1 MSAIVGAAQRSTSI
15 GGPVRFDWFLKATF
29 ASIALFLGVIALRPL
44 LQPNPVMAQT
54 EQSRKFYV
62 EPGTTM
68 LRKPD
73 GTSQLYGKVFI
84 DMQSGDVW
92 GFPTNSSDPY
102 PQNPTSS
109 TPPKSHPMYLG
120 RFVLSDAVLK

>member
-1 MSAIVGAAQRSTSI
+1 MRLE
-15 GGPVRFDWFLKATF
+15 WFLKTTLALM
-29 ASIALFLGVIALRPL
+29 ALFLGMIALRPL
-44 LQPNPVMAQT
+44 LQPSPVMAQT
-54 EQSRKFYV
+54 EQSQRFYV

-73 GTSQLYGKVFI
+73 GTSQVYGKVFI
-84 DMQSGDVW
+84 DMQTGDVW

-102 PQNPTSS
+102 PQNPASS